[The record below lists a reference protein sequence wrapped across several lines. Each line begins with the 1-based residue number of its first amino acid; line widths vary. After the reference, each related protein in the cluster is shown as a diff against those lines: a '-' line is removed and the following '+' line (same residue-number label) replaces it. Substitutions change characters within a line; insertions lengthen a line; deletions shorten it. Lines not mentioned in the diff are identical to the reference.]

1 MLAITNGT
9 LMTITGG
16 IIRGGTLLTEGGRIV
31 ALGTDVV
38 VPSEAKVIDA
48 LGRVVMPGLI
58 DAHCHTGIF
67 PDGVGFSESDG
78 NEATDPVTPHLRA
91 IDAIHPDDMAFKDL
105 REAGVTTINTGPG
118 SANLIGGQF
127 ACLKTK
133 KAKTVEEMVI
143 MAPSGM
149 KMALGENPKRTHGDQ
164 KKLPSTRMGNAA
176 QLRAVLISAQNYQAK
191 WTRYREKQ
199 EYYLNRLHER
209 ESWPERERR
218 ERPEPPDPPE
228 RDIKME
234 ALIPVLEGKLR
245 AMIHCHRADDIMT
258 AIRIAEEFGMRF
270 SIEHATEGFKVADVL
285 ARKKVPCVVGPILFS
300 RMKYELRELTPRN
313 PGMLNKAGV
322 KVAIQTDEMSAVKY
336 LRINAALAVQQGMSE
351 EEALR
356 AITIYPAEIIG
367 VADRV
372 GSLEVGKDADLV
384 LLSGHPLDYR
394 SLPELVLIDGKKE
407 YESKVFSSGS
417 SPGGSI

>member
-16 IIRGGTLLTEGGRIV
+16 IIREGTLLAEGGRIV
-31 ALGTDVV
+31 ELGKDAA
-38 VPSEAKVIDA
+38 VPPEAKVIDA
-48 LGRVVMPGLI
+48 KGRVVMPGLI
-58 DAHCHTGIF
+58 DAHCHTGVF
-67 PDGVGFSESDG
+67 PDGVGFVESDG

-149 KMALGENPKRTHGDQ
+149 KMALGENPKRTYGDQ

-176 QLRAVLISAQNYQAK
+176 QLRAVLVSAQNYQAK
-191 WTRYREKQ
+191 WARYREK
-199 EYYLNRLHER
+199 EESYRKRLQQR
-209 ESWPERERR
+209 EAWTGQERR
-218 ERPEPPDPPE
+218 ERPDPPDPPE

-245 AMIHCHRADDIMT
+245 AMIHCHRADDIVT

-270 SIEHATEGFKVADVL
+270 SIEHATEGFKVAELL

-313 PGMLNKAGV
+313 PGMLSRAGV

-351 EEALR
+351 EEALK

-394 SLPELVLIDGKKE
+394 SLPELVLIDGKTE
-407 YESKVFSSGS
+407 YERHGFS
-417 SPGGSI
+417 P